1 MAMEGGMD
9 LIRLKPLALVI
20 LAAAIA
26 AGGGY
31 AWART
36 VHMPQIVD
44 IGTTACGLPPS
55 SPQFGVPLEAVL
67 RVGGGLPF
75 GVGPVDV
82 PDGGGPISL
91 RFEPSLDGQADE
103 VELVG
108 DTLVLPT
115 NFGREQRL
123 PRRITIHCRDG
134 EVGSVRYLGDG
145 QASTTFNVVR
155 RKATALA
162 WGGFAPPPAA
172 GPISPL
178 PMMD

>member
-1 MAMEGGMD
+1 MD
-9 LIRLKPLALVI
+9 LIRLKPVGLVI

-31 AWART
+31 AGART

-44 IGTTACGLPPS
+44 IGTTACGLPPA

-91 RFEPSLDGQADE
+91 RFEPSLDGQPGE

-115 NFGREQRL
+115 TFGREQRL

-134 EVGSVRYLGDG
+134 AVGSVRYLGDG
-145 QASTTFNVVR
+145 QTSATFNVVR
-155 RKATALA
+155 RQAALA
-162 WGGFAPPPAA
+162 WGGFAPPRAA
-172 GPISPL
+172 SPISPL
-178 PMMD
+178 LMMD

>member
-1 MAMEGGMD
+1 MARETAWN
-9 LIRLKPLALVI
+9 LTRLKPVGVLI
-20 LAAAIA
+20 LAVAIA

-31 AWART
+31 AFART
-36 VHMPQIVD
+36 MHMPQIVD
-44 IGTTACGLPPS
+44 IGTTACGLPPA

-75 GVGPVDV
+75 GVGPVEV

-91 RFEPSLDGQADE
+91 RFVPALDGQAAE

-115 NFGREQRL
+115 TFGPEQRR

-134 EVGSVRYLGDG
+134 AVGSVRYLGDG
-145 QASTTFNVVR
+145 RTSTTYSVVR

-162 WGGFAPPPAA
+162 WAVFAPAVTSA
-172 GPISPL
+172 RSRHFR
-178 PMMD
+178 